1 MTVSI
6 SHELMLDGI
15 GLADDR
21 INLTAEARAY
31 LKTENRR
38 RLSVRLP
45 GVFLGILRMI
55 AMRLG

>member
-6 SHELMLDGI
+6 SHELMLGGI

-21 INLTAEARAY
+21 INLTAEAGAY
-31 LKTENRR
+31 LKIENRS

-45 GVFLGILRMI
+45 GVFLVMLRMI